1 MSDAA
6 ARKAELEARNAAM
19 RENVDNLMADLRRR
33 TSEFA
38 GAQARAAA
46 VTGEATSPDGL
57 VQAKVNPAGVLT
69 DLRFAPAA
77 FQRSTP
83 EKLAR
88 SVIETAQSAA
98 RSARE
103 QVEGVLAP
111 LQGQTDLSELVE
123 GAPSFVDLLRPP
135 PPAGPPA
142 AEAPPQ
148 RGRPPRQDDPDDD
161 EGFGSV
167 LKGPGQ
173 R

>member
-6 ARKAELEARNAAM
+6 ARRAELEARNAAM

-46 VTGEATSPDGL
+46 VTGSATSSDGL
-57 VQAKVNPAGVLT
+57 VQVQVNPAGVLT
-69 DLRFAPAA
+69 DLRFAPTA

-88 SVIETAQSAA
+88 SVIETAQAAA

-111 LQGQTDLSELVE
+111 LQGQTDLSELIE

-135 PPAGPPA
+135 PPPA

-167 LKGPGQ
+167 LKGPQ
-173 R
+173 